1 MARTPETVEA
11 LRTVADHETRV
22 QKVYERVY
30 KLKSEMGIPYNKMAE
45 QAGLSR
51 GKMEKLTGK
60 SRRMTDEN
68 LDKLVT
74 YLDSMGF

>member
-1 MARTPETVEA
+1 MAKLPETVEGLKA
-11 LRTVADHETRV
+11 VANHETRV

>member
-1 MARTPETVEA
+1 MARLPETVA
-11 LRTVADHETRV
+11 NHETRV

-30 KLKSEMGIPYNKMAE
+30 KLKSEIGIPYNKMAE

-51 GKMEKLTGK
+51 GKMEKLTGE

>member
-1 MARTPETVEA
+1 MARLPETVEGLKA
-11 LRTVADHETRV
+11 VANHETRV
-22 QKVYERVY
+22 QKVYERVALFRA
-30 KLKSEMGIPYNKMAE
+30 KTNIPYTKIADA
-45 QAGLSR
+45 AGISR
-51 GKMEKLTGK
+51 GVMEKLTGK

>member
-1 MARTPETVEA
+1 MARLPETVEG
-11 LRTVADHETRV
+11 LRAVANHETRV
-22 QKVYERVY
+22 QKVYERAY

-51 GKMEKLTGK
+51 GKMEKLTGR

>member
-1 MARTPETVEA
+1 MARLPETVEG
-11 LRTVADHETRV
+11 LKTVANHETRV
-22 QKVYERVY
+22 QRVYERVY
-30 KLKSEMGIPYNKMAE
+30 KLKSEIGIPYNKMAE

-60 SRRMTDEN
+60 SRRMTEEN

>member
-1 MARTPETVEA
+1 MARIPETVEG
-11 LRTVADHETRV
+11 LKTVANHETRV
-22 QKVYERVY
+22 QRVYERVY

-51 GKMEKLTGK
+51 GKMEKITGK

-74 YLDSMGF
+74 YLYSMGF

>member
-1 MARTPETVEA
+1 MARIPETVEA
-11 LRTVADHETRV
+11 LRTVANHETRV
-22 QKVYERVY
+22 QRVYERVY

-60 SRRMTDEN
+60 SRRMTEEN

>member
-1 MARTPETVEA
+1 MARLPETVEG
-11 LRTVADHETRV
+11 LKTVANHKTRV
-22 QKVYERVY
+22 QRVYERVY

>member
-1 MARTPETVEA
+1 MARLPETVEG
-11 LRTVADHETRV
+11 LKTVANHETRV

-51 GKMEKLTGK
+51 GKMEKLTGR

>member
-1 MARTPETVEA
+1 MARIPETVEA

-60 SRRMTDEN
+60 SRRMTEEN

>member
-1 MARTPETVEA
+1 MARLPETIEGLKA
-11 LRTVADHETRV
+11 VANHETRV
-22 QKVYERVY
+22 QKVYERVAFFRA
-30 KLKSEMGIPYNKMAE
+30 KTNIPYTKIADA
-45 QAGLSR
+45 AGISR
-51 GKMEKLTGK
+51 GVMEKLTGK

>member
-1 MARTPETVEA
+1 
-11 LRTVADHETRV
+11 
-22 QKVYERVY
+22 
-30 KLKSEMGIPYNKMAE
+30 MGIPYNKMAE

>member
-1 MARTPETVEA
+1 MARLPETVEGLKA
-11 LRTVADHETRV
+11 VANHETRV
-22 QKVYERVY
+22 QKVYERAALFRA
-30 KLKSEMGIPYNKMAE
+30 KTNIPYTKIADA
-45 QAGLSR
+45 AGISR
-51 GKMEKLTGK
+51 GVMEKLTGK

>member
-1 MARTPETVEA
+1 MARLPETVEG
-11 LRTVADHETRV
+11 LRTVANHETRV
-22 QKVYERVY
+22 QRVYERVY

>member
-1 MARTPETVEA
+1 MARLPETVEG
-11 LRTVADHETRV
+11 LKTVANHETRI
-22 QKVYERVY
+22 QRVYERVY

>member
-1 MARTPETVEA
+1 MARLPETIEGLKA
-11 LRTVADHETRV
+11 VANHKTRV
-22 QKVYERVY
+22 EQVYERVALFRA
-30 KLKSEMGIPYNKMAE
+30 KTNIPYTKIADA
-45 QAGLSR
+45 AGISR
-51 GKMEKLTGK
+51 GVMEKLTGK

>member
-1 MARTPETVEA
+1 MARIPETVEA

>member
-1 MARTPETVEA
+1 MARLPETVEG
-11 LRTVADHETRV
+11 LKTVANHETRV
-22 QKVYERVY
+22 QRVYERVY
-30 KLKSEMGIPYNKMAE
+30 KLKSEIGIPYNKMAE

>member
-1 MARTPETVEA
+1 MARIPETVEA
-11 LRTVADHETRV
+11 LRTVANHETRI

>member
-1 MARTPETVEA
+1 MARLPETVEG
-11 LRTVADHETRV
+11 LKTVANHETRV

-30 KLKSEMGIPYNKMAE
+30 KLKSEMGIPYNKMAD

>member
-1 MARTPETVEA
+1 MARIPETVEA
-11 LRTVADHETRV
+11 LRTVANHETRV

-60 SRRMTDEN
+60 SRRMTEEN

>member
-1 MARTPETVEA
+1 MARLPETVEG
-11 LRTVADHETRV
+11 LKTVANHETRI

-30 KLKSEMGIPYNKMAE
+30 KLKSEIGIPYNKMAE

>member
-1 MARTPETVEA
+1 MARLPETVEG
-11 LRTVADHETRV
+11 LRTVANHETRV
-22 QKVYERVY
+22 QRVYERVY

-60 SRRMTDEN
+60 SRRMTEEN

>member
-1 MARTPETVEA
+1 MARLPETVEELKTIA
-11 LRTVADHETRV
+11 NHETRV

-51 GKMEKLTGK
+51 GKMEKLTGR

>member
-1 MARTPETVEA
+1 MARLPETIEG
-11 LRTVADHETRV
+11 LKTVANHETRV

-51 GKMEKLTGK
+51 GKMEKLTGR

>member
-1 MARTPETVEA
+1 MARIPETVEA
-11 LRTVADHETRV
+11 LRTVANHETRV

>member
-1 MARTPETVEA
+1 MARLPETVEG
-11 LRTVADHETRV
+11 LRTVANHEIRV
-22 QKVYERVY
+22 QRVYERVY

>member
-11 LRTVADHETRV
+11 LRTVAEHETRV

>member
-1 MARTPETVEA
+1 MARLPETVEG
-11 LRTVADHETRV
+11 LKTVANHETRV
-22 QKVYERVY
+22 QRVYERVY

-51 GKMEKLTGK
+51 RKMEKLTGK

>member
-1 MARTPETVEA
+1 MARIPETVEA
-11 LRTVADHETRV
+11 LKAVANHETRV

>member
-1 MARTPETVEA
+1 MARLPETVEG
-11 LRTVADHETRV
+11 LRTVANHETRV

>member
-1 MARTPETVEA
+1 MSKLPETVEGLKA
-11 LRTVADHETRV
+11 VANHETRV
-22 QKVYERVY
+22 QRVYERVY

>member
-1 MARTPETVEA
+1 MARLPETIEGLKA
-11 LRTVADHETRV
+11 VANHETRV
-22 QKVYERVY
+22 QRVYERVY

-74 YLDSMGF
+74 YLNSMGF

>member
-1 MARTPETVEA
+1 MARRPETVEA